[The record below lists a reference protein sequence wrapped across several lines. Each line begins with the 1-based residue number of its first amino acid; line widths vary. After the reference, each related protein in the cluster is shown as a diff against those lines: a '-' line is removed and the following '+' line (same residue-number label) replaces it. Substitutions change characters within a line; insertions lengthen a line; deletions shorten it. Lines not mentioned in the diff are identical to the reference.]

1 MGGIPGVVGAIGGL
15 LACIASSMLM
25 CCAPKKV
32 EEGPCKFTAAG
43 VMLLIAGILQLIMT
57 VVVIVF
63 MIMVLTEVND
73 DGYCADRYKSC
84 NADSNGCSCTD
95 GTSGWPEDADGI
107 TSYEYYCSAST
118 DGLCFDNSVD
128 SPGDTSTMCAPTE
141 ELGLGLGGGA
151 GIARHRSTVER
162 VPTAIHPPSVNGH
175 PQLTGAL
182 GATRKNFASRST
194 ARPRMLSRSVALAS
208 RAPYTMRASPH
219 PLCRLF
225 SFSLQAIVV
234 ILFGIAAAFLLIA
247 GIPNTIQPAPA
258 L

>member
-1 MGGIPGVVGAIGGL
+1 
-15 LACIASSMLM
+15 
-25 CCAPKKV
+25 
-32 EEGPCKFTAAG
+32 
-43 VMLLIAGILQLIMT
+43 MLLIAGILQLIMT

-219 PLCRLF
+219 PLCA
-225 SFSLQAIVV
+225 SSLS
-234 ILFGIAAAFLLIA
+234 LRRPSSSSSLGCRRPFYSL
-247 GIPNTIQPAPA
+247 PASPTPSNQHPPYKS
-258 L
+258 

>member
-95 GTSGWPEDADGI
+95 GTSGWAEDYA
-107 TSYEYYCSAST
+107 YYCSAST
-118 DGLCFDNSVD
+118 DGLCFKHSVD
-128 SPGDTSTMCAPTE
+128 DPNDTSLTCAH
-141 ELGLGLGGGA
+141 LRRGWGWG
-151 GIARHRSTVER
+151 SQTV
-162 VPTAIHPPSVNGH
+162 
-175 PQLTGAL
+175 
-182 GATRKNFASRST
+182 
-194 ARPRMLSRSVALAS
+194 
-208 RAPYTMRASPH
+208 
-219 PLCRLF
+219 
-225 SFSLQAIVV
+225 
-234 ILFGIAAAFLLIA
+234 
-247 GIPNTIQPAPA
+247 
-258 L
+258 

>member
-15 LACIASSMLM
+15 LACIASSILM

-63 MIMVLTEVND
+63 MIMVLNEVND
-73 DGYCADRYKSC
+73 DGYCGKRYKSC

-95 GTSGWPEDADGI
+95 GTSGWPENADGT

-141 ELGLGLGGGA
+141 ELGLGWVVVGRA
-151 GIARHRSTVER
+151 
-162 VPTAIHPPSVNGH
+162 TAIHPPSSNGH

-182 GATRKNFASRST
+182 RATRKTLARRST
-194 ARPRMLSRSVALAS
+194 ARSRMLSRSVALAS

-225 SFSLQAIVV
+225 SFSLQAFVV
-234 ILFGIAAAFLLIA
+234 IGFGLSAAFLLIA
-247 GIPNTIQPAPA
+247 GISNTIQPAPA

>member
-63 MIMVLTEVND
+63 MIIVLNEVND
-73 DGYCADRYKSC
+73 DGYCGKRYKSC
-84 NADSNGCSCTD
+84 GTDSNGCSCTD
-95 GTSGWPEDADGI
+95 GTSSWEP
-107 TSYEYYCSAST
+107 YCSAHT
-118 DGLCFDNSVD
+118 DGLCYDNSVD
-128 SPGDTSTMCAPTE
+128 SPGDTSTTCAPTE
-141 ELGLGLGGGA
+141 ELGLGLGGG
-151 GIARHRSTVER
+151 IVRHRSTVER
-162 VPTAIHPPSVNGH
+162 VPTAIHPPSANGH

-182 GATRKNFASRST
+182 IRARKTFARRST

-234 ILFGIAAAFLLIA
+234 ILFGLSAAFLLIS

>member
-57 VVVIVF
+57 VVVVVF
-63 MIMVLTEVND
+63 MIMVLTEVNE

-84 NADSNGCSCTD
+84 NTDSNGCSCTD
-95 GTSGWPEDADGI
+95 GTSSWAEDYA
-107 TSYEYYCSAST
+107 YYCSAST
-118 DGLCFDNSVD
+118 DGLCYDNSVD
-128 SPGDTSTMCAPTE
+128 DPSETSTMCAPTE
-141 ELGLGLGGGA
+141 ELGLGLGGG
-151 GIARHRSTVER
+151 GIARRRSTVER
-162 VPTAIHPPSVNGH
+162 VPTAIHPPSANGH
-175 PQLTGAL
+175 PQIT
-182 GATRKNFASRST
+182 GATRAHRKTFASRST

-219 PLCRLF
+219 PLCA
-225 SFSLQAIVV
+225 SSLS
-234 ILFGIAAAFLLIA
+234 LCRPSSSSSLGCRRPFYSL
-247 GIPNTIQPAPA
+247 PASPTPSNQHPPYKS
-258 L
+258 